1 MEQNLGPSVVGDQAS
16 GWLYKMTLKLSNEG
30 VHLTYSGDS
39 PFLMKLFLGKSCEY
53 SEEFPT
59 KIPLHVV
66 DPKYLPTLCDGST
79 GLRTDVPIPFRS
91 EVPKTALVYCKD
103 IRCVCPDAT
112 HMITRIVENDIRKL
126 AQILLAKCDKSTN
139 ESVPLKAF
147 EDNLTARDAK
157 RPIFQFSIKDKQ
169 IKEISLSGINALAVI
184 ADKEELKSAK
194 EGTIGD
200 LFDGVWTDDEVLMGS
215 GEGSNEAPAK
225 ALKTL
230 YPDLFN
236 KRNSTGDSGFISVKD
251 AWELLRKSLNQCA
264 KLLRAQ
270 NFNPAAY
277 KRWSE
282 IYYQTNLLIFGVSGL
297 TSYKLKLLIM
307 PQLVEGGFVR
317 RPFDHMTE
325 ALEKSNHDA
334 NKDYHTKTMRGGGRD
349 HNKDPLYLEAGAS
362 SFCKFLKIY
371 VQNSTPNIEVA
382 TALDEVATLVEA
394 TVPGPKFEETCDEK
408 IIHPQIPI
416 GARKTTETLLE
427 GLRFHVVGNF
437 SLTMPGYS
445 MKINQSEIIDLITEM
460 GGTVL
465 KKDAAMT
472 LINSHSSLPNCFVI
486 LKDKRDLLRSTGK
499 PSKGPSQWA
508 SSQGE
513 TSGSESQSLTTTHLT
528 PGLPKCAPML
538 KILAGAELT
547 FLKCDYIFDVKQR
560 GQILDP
566 YSAPYL
572 LTPGQNTR
580 KNWVNDTRPLLLT
593 QCSGKEKSSI
603 SATTAVKRRKLDE

>member
-1 MEQNLGPSVVGDQAS
+1 MEQNVGPSVVGDQDS
-16 GWLYKMTLKLSNEG
+16 GWLYNMTLKLSNEG

-39 PFLMKLFLGKSCEY
+39 PFLMRLFLGKSSEHA
-53 SEEFPT
+53 EEFPT

-66 DPKYLPTLCDGST
+66 DRKYLPTLCDGST

-126 AQILLAKCDKSTN
+126 AQRLLAKCDKSTN
-139 ESVPLKAF
+139 ESGPLKAF

-236 KRNSTGDSGFISVKD
+236 KRNSTGDGGFISVKD
-251 AWELLRKSLNQCA
+251 ACELLRKSLNQCA

-282 IYYQTNLLIFGVSGL
+282 IYYQTNLLIFGESGL

-307 PQLVEGGFVR
+307 PQLVESGFVR

-362 SFCKFLKIY
+362 SFCKFLK
-371 VQNSTPNIEVA
+371 NT
-382 TALDEVATLVEA
+382 
-394 TVPGPKFEETCDEK
+394 F
-408 IIHPQIPI
+408 
-416 GARKTTETLLE
+416 KT
-427 GLRFHVVGNF
+427 
-437 SLTMPGYS
+437 
-445 MKINQSEIIDLITEM
+445 
-460 GGTVL
+460 
-465 KKDAAMT
+465 
-472 LINSHSSLPNCFVI
+472 
-486 LKDKRDLLRSTGK
+486 
-499 PSKGPSQWA
+499 
-508 SSQGE
+508 
-513 TSGSESQSLTTTHLT
+513 
-528 PGLPKCAPML
+528 
-538 KILAGAELT
+538 
-547 FLKCDYIFDVKQR
+547 
-560 GQILDP
+560 
-566 YSAPYL
+566 
-572 LTPGQNTR
+572 
-580 KNWVNDTRPLLLT
+580 
-593 QCSGKEKSSI
+593 
-603 SATTAVKRRKLDE
+603 

>member
-1 MEQNLGPSVVGDQAS
+1 MEQNVGPSVVGIQDS
-16 GWLYKMTLKLSNEG
+16 GWLYNMTLNLSNEG

-39 PFLMKLFLGKSCEY
+39 PFLMKLFLGKSSEY

-66 DPKYLPTLCDGST
+66 DRKYLPTLCDGST
-79 GLRTDVPIPFRS
+79 GLRTDVSIPFRS

-230 YPDLFN
+230 LPDLFN

-282 IYYQTNLLIFGVSGL
+282 IYYQTNLLIFGESGL

-371 VQNSTPNIEVA
+371 VQNSTPNIKVK
-382 TALDEVATLVEA
+382 TAMDEVATLVEA

-408 IIHPQIPI
+408 IIHPKIPV

-580 KNWVNDTRPLLLT
+580 KNWVNDTRPLLLS

-603 SATTAVKRRKLDE
+603 SAATAVKRRKLDE